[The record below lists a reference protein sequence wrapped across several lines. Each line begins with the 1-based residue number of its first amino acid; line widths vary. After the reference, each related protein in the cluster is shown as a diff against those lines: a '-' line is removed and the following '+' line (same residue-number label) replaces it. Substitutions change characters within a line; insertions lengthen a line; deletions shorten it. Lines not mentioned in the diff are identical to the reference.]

1 MRCPLLTP
9 LVRRRGQSSEGGAR
23 LTKRKSRALAVA
35 VIALF
40 TAAIGFLSIW
50 TCFGW
55 RYHSL
60 RDHDG
65 IAARR
70 ASSPEA
76 ASQVPNLID
85 WDRMKVDSTGK
96 PIHSH
101 VLTLVD
107 WARAR
112 RLLPEAYLYG
122 LAFTR
127 KATEERRG
135 YLMGE
140 YSSAGWSSYFPIAFA
155 IKTPVATIL
164 LLLGGVCAIIAGRAE
179 WRRHVALLAS
189 LVVFIAV
196 YAGTTISSNF
206 NIGHRHILP
215 LYPVI
220 FVFAGASAAWLTSRA
235 GRWLVGCT
243 VVWLLLAGAWIYP
256 HYLCYFNELIG
267 GPSRGHLYLTDSNI
281 DWGQGMKRLAKYAKA
296 HPDQTIKLAY
306 FGSADPTSYG
316 FEVGMLPSFLGAG
329 EWAELT
335 AGTYVVSAT
344 QLMGVYIPRARDA
357 FWTREMLEDYRRLH
371 NSIAQPVPAG
381 ETDAIRRARLRA
393 THSFELLRRARMLQ
407 QLRHRE
413 PDERIGYSLFV
424 YRLTQGDVDAL
435 LSP

>member
-1 MRCPLLTP
+1 VALIAVFT
-9 LVRRRGQSSEGGAR
+9 GAI
-23 LTKRKSRALAVA
+23 TFLA
-35 VIALF
+35 
-40 TAAIGFLSIW
+40 IW

-60 RDHDG
+60 RDHDD

-70 ASSPEA
+70 ASSLEA

-96 PIHSH
+96 PIRSP
-101 VLTLVD
+101 VLSLVE
-107 WARAR
+107 WARSC

-122 LAFTR
+122 LAYTR
-127 KATEERRG
+127 KSTEERRG

-140 YSSAGWSSYFPIAFA
+140 YSSTGWLSYFPIAFA
-155 IKTPVATIL
+155 IKTPVATML
-164 LLLGGVCAIIAGRAE
+164 LLLGGVCAVLAGRAR
-179 WRRHVALLAS
+179 WRRDVPLLAALVAL
-189 LVVFIAV
+189 VVI
-196 YAGTTISSNF
+196 YAGATITSNF

-215 LYPVI
+215 LYPAM
-220 FVFAGASAAWLTSRA
+220 FVFAGASAAWLTRRA
-235 GRWLVGCT
+235 GRWLVGCA
-243 VVWLLLAGAWIYP
+243 VVWAALANAWVYP

-267 GPSRGHLYLTDSNI
+267 GPSRGHLYLADSNI
-281 DWGQGMKRLAKYAKA
+281 DWGQGMKRLARYARA
-296 HPDQTIKLAY
+296 HPDETIRLAY

-316 FEVGMLPSFLGAG
+316 FECRMLPSFLGGG

-357 FWTREMLEDYRRLH
+357 FWTSEVLEEYRKLH
-371 NSIAQPVPAG
+371 DALTHPVPAG
-381 ETDAIRRARLRA
+381 ETAAMRRARLRA
-393 THSFELLRRARMLQ
+393 THSFELLRRARLLQ

-413 PDERIGYSLFV
+413 PDERLGYSMFV
-424 YRLTQGDVDAL
+424 YRLSQGDVDAL